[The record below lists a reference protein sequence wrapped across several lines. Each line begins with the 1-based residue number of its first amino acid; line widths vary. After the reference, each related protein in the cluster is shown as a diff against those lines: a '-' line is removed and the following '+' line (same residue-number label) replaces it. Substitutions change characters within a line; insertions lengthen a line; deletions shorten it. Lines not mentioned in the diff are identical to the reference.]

1 MQKKKIYWGFDVQRI
16 DKSIRPQDDFYRYA
30 NGNWMKHAEIPAE
43 EARWGSFT
51 MLRYDTDNQLKKIL
65 KDSSAK
71 KLLRSGSGERMVR
84 DLYLS
89 GMNMKLREKLGAKPT
104 EKLREIIN
112 SIKDRKSLI
121 ITIAEL
127 EKSGISLPWHLL
139 IDQDSKNS
147 KKYVLHIFQGG
158 LGMPDKEY
166 YLKNDPEFKRVRNAY
181 QVYILKLFFLLGYRE
196 NEAKKKVTTVMDI
209 ETRLASL
216 SMSKVDARDAE
227 KTYHKK
233 TYPELKRFAPE
244 IDWGFYFKKV
254 GIPSVPYVIIGQPN
268 FLKGAAKLLSSGSI
282 EDWKVYLEWHLINSG
297 ASLLSSPFIK
307 VQFDFYGKTLTGSK
321 KMKPLWR
328 RALGAV
334 NAGLGETLGKIYVD
348 KHFPPQAKKKMNELV
363 DDLFIAY
370 ARRIKRLDWMS
381 LPTKKHA
388 LAKLKMMR
396 RKIGYPKRWK
406 SYSGLRI
413 SRNDYFGNMLR
424 ASEFEHRRAI
434 KKLSKP
440 IDLDEWHMSP
450 QTVNAYFSPTMNDI
464 VFPAAILQPPFFDF
478 GADDAI
484 NYGAIGAIIGHEITH
499 GFDDQGSKFDGHG
512 NMKNWWKKNDRR
524 HFEKKSKSIVRQYDR
539 YTVADNIHVN
549 GKLTL
554 GENTA
559 DLGGLVIA
567 LDAYKE
573 RLKKT
578 GRKKIAGFTP
588 EERFFL
594 GAAQAECELRRDEY
608 NKTAVL
614 TDPHSPPEF
623 RVNGPILNIPEF
635 YSVFKVKKGD
645 KLYLIEKKRARIW

>member
-268 FLKGAAKLLSSGSI
+268 FLKGATKLLSSGSI